1 VHEHGN
7 DPLPLST
14 IQEQARALG
23 DPTRHAIFR
32 YVLDAP
38 DPVGVGELTDHFGL
52 NHNAVRQ
59 HLTKLVAA
67 DLVLEGRASSG
78 GPGRPRLV
86 YTVDPATESRWGA
99 TGPYERLALA
109 LSEVI
114 RTGATPV
121 EIGRRI
127 GRREAA
133 AHPNSGAP
141 VEALV
146 QAMARSGFE
155 PTVEERRSGVDVVL
169 QTCPFASTALAD
181 PDIICELHRGLA
193 AGVAEHVGGVVVSDL
208 VRHDPRRAQCRLRLQ
223 LDPDVLPA
231 DHPEPAEPPADRGPT
246 RRRSS
251 PSPRTR

>member
-1 VHEHGN
+1 M
-7 DPLPLST
+7 ST

-32 YVLDAP
+32 YVLEADAA
-38 DPVGVGELTDHFGL
+38 VGVGELTSHFGL

-67 DLVLEGRASSG
+67 DLVTEGRAASG

-86 YTVDPATESRWGA
+86 YTLDPNAESRWGA
-99 TGPYERLALA
+99 TGPYERLAQA
-109 LSEVI
+109 LTEVI
-114 RTGATPV
+114 RTGETPV

-133 AHPNSGAP
+133 EHQND
-141 VEALV
+141 EAALERVV

-155 PTVEERRSGVDVVL
+155 PTVEERRGSVDIVL
-169 QTCPFASTALAD
+169 QTCPFASTAVAD

-193 AGVAEHVGGVVVSDL
+193 AGVAEQVGGVVVDDL
-208 VRHDPRRAQCRLRLQ
+208 IRHDPRRAQCKLRVH
-223 LDPDVLPA
+223 LDANV
-231 DHPEPAEPPADRGPT
+231 PPADLPEPPEHSTSSRSQRRPT
-246 RRRSS
+246 S
-251 PSPRTR
+251 

>member
-1 VHEHGN
+1 M
-7 DPLPLST
+7 ST

-32 YVLDAP
+32 SVLDAAN
-38 DPVGVGELTDHFGL
+38 PVGVGELTAHFGL

-67 DLVLEGRASSG
+67 DLVLEGRAASG

-109 LSEVI
+109 LTEVI

-133 AHPNSGAP
+133 LHPNDGGP
-141 VEALV
+141 LEALV

-155 PTVEERRSGVDVVL
+155 PTVEERRSSVDIVL
-169 QTCPFASTALAD
+169 QTCPYASTALAD
-181 PDIICELHRGLA
+181 PDIICELHRGMS
-193 AGVAEHVGGVVVSDL
+193 AGVAEHVGGVVIDDL
-208 VRHDPRRAQCRLRLQ
+208 VRHDPRRAQCRLRVH
-223 LDPDVLPA
+223 LDADLP
-231 DHPEPAEPPADRGPT
+231 PAEHPQPPEKPAASDPP

-251 PSPRTR
+251 PSRRTR

>member
-1 VHEHGN
+1 M
-7 DPLPLST
+7 ST

-32 YVLDAP
+32 YVLDAA
-38 DPVGVGELTDHFGL
+38 DPVGVAELTAHFGL

-67 DLVLEGRASSG
+67 DLVLEGRAASG

-86 YTVDPATESRWGA
+86 YSVDPATESRWGA

-109 LSEVI
+109 LTEVI
-114 RTGATPV
+114 RTGATPI

-133 AHPNSGAP
+133 DHPDDEAP

-146 QAMARSGFE
+146 QAMARNGFE
-155 PTVEERRSGVDVVL
+155 PTVEERRSSVDIVQ

-181 PDIICELHRGLA
+181 PDIVCELHRGLA
-193 AGVAEHVGGVVVSDL
+193 AGVAEHVGGVVVTDL
-208 VRHDPRRAQCRLRLQ
+208 VRHDPRRAQCRLRVH
-223 LDPDVLPA
+223 LDADVP
-231 DHPEPAEPPADRGPT
+231 PAEHPQPPEQSVDRAPT

-251 PSPRTR
+251 PSRRTR